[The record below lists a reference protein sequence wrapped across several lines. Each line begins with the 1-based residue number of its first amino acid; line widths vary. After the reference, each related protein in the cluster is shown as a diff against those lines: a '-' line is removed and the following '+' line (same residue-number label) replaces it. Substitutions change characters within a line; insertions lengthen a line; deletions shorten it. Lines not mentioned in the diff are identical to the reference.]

1 MLPVI
6 GPDAPGCPPAD
17 FSVIGG
23 RLERYRDDILGFL
36 IINVRREDFDRVQRY
51 LGEHRLFWEAPDDV
65 A

>member
-1 MLPVI
+1 MARELGI
-6 GPDAPGCPPAD
+6 D